1 MEPTEE
7 QYLIL
12 NALDTLALLENNFY
26 DPNRGVW
33 FIETPSPI
41 LPIAR
46 ILQDG
51 EIVPIASEF
60 EL

>member
-12 NALDTLALLENNFY
+12 NALDTSYLLGERFY
-26 DPNRGVW
+26 DEETGVW
-33 FIETPSPI
+33 FIETPSPV

-46 ILQDG
+46 ILQNG
-51 EIVPIASEF
+51 EIVPIEP
-60 EL
+60 E

>member
-12 NALDTLALLENNFY
+12 NALDTLALLGNVY
-26 DPNRGVW
+26 DPDRGVW
-33 FIETPSPI
+33 YIETPSRI

-46 ILQDG
+46 ILPNG
-51 EIVPIASEF
+51 EIFPATPEF